1 MRPSIVLLGF
11 VLGSAASITFSLGGV
26 TIVYL
31 ILQGK
36 YPRLASEFPTVL
48 AGLGMFAALTVL
60 AGASF
65 YGQLKQRAWRVPALA
80 LLAVGLTG
88 IGWYNWP
95 QPV

>member
-1 MRPSIVLLGF
+1 MRPSTVLLGF

-48 AGLGMFAALTVL
+48 TGLGMFAALTVL

-65 YGQLKQRAWRVPALA
+65 YGHLKQSAWRAPAIA
-80 LLAVGLTG
+80 LLAVALGV
-88 IGWYNWP
+88 IGWYYWP
-95 QPV
+95 EPA